1 MEGPIPIVEPVKV
14 LKTHLRGKPKV
25 YRSQFSGACVKLP
38 EILLSCVKA
47 PIATRLRSSLTDHQY
62 AVLIEPDDPVS

>member
-1 MEGPIPIVEPVKV
+1 MPVVEPVKT
-14 LKTHLRGKPKV
+14 LEAYLRGKPKL

-47 PIATRLRSSLTDHQY
+47 PIATRLQSALTDHQY